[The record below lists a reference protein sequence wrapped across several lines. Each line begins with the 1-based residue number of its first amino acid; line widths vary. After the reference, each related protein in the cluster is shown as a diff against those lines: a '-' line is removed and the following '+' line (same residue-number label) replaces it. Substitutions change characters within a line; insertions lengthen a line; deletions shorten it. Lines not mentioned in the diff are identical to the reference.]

1 MSSLAATQADAF
13 YFPPDYDGRKHGGLS
28 KFNNP
33 NYKGSNQWQQA
44 GIVRMEL
51 PFDGWCLGSSL
62 SCLSFMNIYL
72 PFFVF
77 SSRLTIFIALLSAL
91 FPIRL

>member
-1 MSSLAATQADAF
+1 MSSLAAAQADSF
-13 YFPPDYDGRKHGGLS
+13 YFPPEYDGRKHGGLS

-51 PFDGWCLGSSL
+51 PFDGWCLGLYWDILVFILYIIFFPPSS
-62 SCLSFMNIYL
+62 
-72 PFFVF
+72 
-77 SSRLTIFIALLSAL
+77 
-91 FPIRL
+91 